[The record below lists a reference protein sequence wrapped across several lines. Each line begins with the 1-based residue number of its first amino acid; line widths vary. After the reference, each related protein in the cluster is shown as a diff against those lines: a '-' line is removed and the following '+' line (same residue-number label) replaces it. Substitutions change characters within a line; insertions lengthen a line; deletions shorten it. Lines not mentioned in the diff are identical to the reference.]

1 MRDVLV
7 KTDVKELKIR
17 LHRMIYPVES
27 LGYGR
32 RLGIWMQGCSKHCPC
47 CISPE
52 MKRAEQVP
60 AVPLWRILEQM
71 PPLPQCDGMTISG
84 GEPLDQPEALL
95 VLMDWFSHRYG
106 DDILIY
112 TGYEMDQLPSQYARM
127 AAQRAAAVAAGP
139 YQRELDFG
147 VGLCGSENQHLV
159 VHRHQERYQDF
170 EHRQRTLQ
178 PVTRAGR
185 LLLVG
190 IPPREGGVR

>member
-7 KTDVKELKIR
+7 KTDMKELKIR
-17 LHRMIYPVES
+17 LHRIIYPVVS

-32 RLGIWMQGCSKHCPC
+32 RLGVWMQGCSRNCPYC
-47 CISPE
+47 LSPE
-52 MKRAEQVP
+52 MKREEQVP
-60 AVPLWRILEQM
+60 AVSLWQVLEQM
-71 PPLPQCDGMTISG
+71 PQLPECDGMTVSG
-84 GEPLDQPEALL
+84 GEPMDQPEALL
-95 VLMDWFSHRYG
+95 ALMDWFFQRYG

-112 TGYEMDQLPSQYARM
+112 TGYEMDQLPSQYAVL

-139 YQRELDFG
+139 YQRNLDSG

-159 VHRHQERYQDF
+159 VHRHLERYRDF

-178 PVTRAGR
+178 PVTKAGR

-190 IPPREGGVR
+190 IPPKEGGAR